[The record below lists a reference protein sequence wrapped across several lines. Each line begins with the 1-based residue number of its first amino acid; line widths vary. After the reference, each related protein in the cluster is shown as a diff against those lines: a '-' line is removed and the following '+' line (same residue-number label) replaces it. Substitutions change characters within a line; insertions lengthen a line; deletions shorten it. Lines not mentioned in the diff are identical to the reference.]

1 MYVYF
6 GQLFLTRMFIS
17 LVIVKENIDM
27 TVFER
32 IKFLARK
39 QGKSLN
45 QVEDELG
52 LSKNVLYRM
61 KNSDNPTKERLL
73 VLADYFDVSV
83 DYLLG
88 RTDDPHFSPATVDDE
103 DDYEQELLMM
113 FRKGENEV
121 APEKRDL
128 YRKQTKDLMSFISKT
143 MKELDE
149 EDDD

>member
-1 MYVYF
+1 
-6 GQLFLTRMFIS
+6 
-17 LVIVKENIDM
+17 M

-32 IKFLARK
+32 IKFLAQK

-45 QVEDELG
+45 QVEEELG

-73 VLADYFDVSV
+73 LLADYFGVSV

-88 RTDDPHFSPATVDDE
+88 RTNESRLNQNNDE
-103 DDYEQELLMM
+103 NADEYEQELLMM

-149 EDDD
+149 EDD